1 MNNALMIIRHYL
13 EFSLK
18 DLYYSFEKFL
28 QSLPLQAIQ
37 VYDL

>member
-13 EFSLK
+13 KFSLK
-18 DLYYSFEKFL
+18 DLYYSFKKYL
-28 QSLPLQAIQ
+28 QSLPLQAMH